1 MAPSASPAAPTPSC
15 RGPRV
20 RGLCQSTLWTVPD
33 SIPLC
38 FSRTDVGERTGSALD
53 ARRTYYHIDKLRPRV
68 SPFGLMIRTTI
79 DRGYMLLR
87 EPREP

>member
-1 MAPSASPAAPTPSC
+1 M
-15 RGPRV
+15 REDLRH
-20 RGLCQSTLWTVPD
+20 STLWTAPD
-33 SIPLC
+33 PIPRC

-53 ARRTYYHIDKLRPRV
+53 ARRTYYHVEKLRPRV

-79 DRGYMLLR
+79 DRGHMLLR